1 VLADQALQQTYASI
15 EQWKNNQVPNVPRE
29 QVKGADIVF
38 VYSIRKKLL
47 YSFLTRYTQDGSLIV
62 AIAQE
67 LEDFYMNVQ
76 QFAFDTFLGI
86 QQDELMMANEELK
99 AHQEELQTL
108 NEELK
113 ESQEEYEAVNEE
125 LIEQIYLRRDIEDAL
140 RQSEAKFRLMA
151 ENSSDIISTHTP
163 DGKYIYVSP
172 SCTRML
178 GYTPAEL
185 LGQNPYDLIH
195 PDDQPLVR
203 KIHKSLQQG
212 QNNFVA
218 VFRKRTKDN
227 TYKWVEAVCH
237 LIQDTETGQVTELQ
251 IATRDIDQR
260 KQAEESLER
269 ERVYIKAVLEHIA
282 DGIVACDEKGLLS
295 VFNKATRNFHGL
307 PEKHIP
313 ADQWAAYY
321 NLYYP
326 DGETLLKQEDIPLFK
341 AYQGRAR
348 IECRNAHCS

>member
-1 VLADQALQQTYASI
+1 MSISTDSYSLTHVKVYARFLLDHHLDELTEKNLQLAKTYDLPILRLFNHLTEEELYTLIKNSLLKFLNDVLADQALQQTYASI

-172 SCTRML
+172 SCTRVL
-178 GYTPAEL
+178 GYTR
-185 LGQNPYDLIH
+185 QNCL
-195 PDDQPLVR
+195 
-203 KIHKSLQQG
+203 
-212 QNNFVA
+212 
-218 VFRKRTKDN
+218 
-227 TYKWVEAVCH
+227 
-237 LIQDTETGQVTELQ
+237 
-251 IATRDIDQR
+251 
-260 KQAEESLER
+260 
-269 ERVYIKAVLEHIA
+269 
-282 DGIVACDEKGLLS
+282 
-295 VFNKATRNFHGL
+295 
-307 PEKHIP
+307 
-313 ADQWAAYY
+313 
-321 NLYYP
+321 
-326 DGETLLKQEDIPLFK
+326 
-341 AYQGRAR
+341 AR
-348 IECRNAHCS
+348 IPMT